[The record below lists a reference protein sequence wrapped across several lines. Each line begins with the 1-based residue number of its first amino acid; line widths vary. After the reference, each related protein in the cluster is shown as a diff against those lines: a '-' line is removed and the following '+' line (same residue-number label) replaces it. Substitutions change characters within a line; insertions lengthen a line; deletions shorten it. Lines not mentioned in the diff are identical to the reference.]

1 MNGPSVRRGCVS
13 LAMVADAVRAFEEE
27 ILNSRYCGEADP
39 TKLMALLKGWLAEH
53 CSPHS
58 AVAIKKHILKQCC
71 LLLKPAKKE
80 QFVFQLYP
88 NNLTFIIINGIML
101 NLFCYM

>member
-1 MNGPSVRRGCVS
+1 MNGAPARRGRVS
-13 LAMVADAVRAFEEE
+13 VEMVADAVRAFEEE

-39 TKLMALLKGWLAEH
+39 AKLMALLKGWLAEH

-58 AVAIKKHILKQCC
+58 AVAMKGHVLKQCC

-80 QFVFQLYP
+80 QFVFRLCP
-88 NNLTFIIINGIML
+88 DN
-101 NLFCYM
+101 